1 MVELE
6 DTTAPILQRVTPVS
20 VFGGGHCLSFFF
32 IRVPLAIR
40 MQVSKSGLSA
50 SSCDLVYTSARRWL
64 TRGGQNMLVA

>member
-6 DTTAPILQRVTPVS
+6 DTATPTLRKVTPIS

-40 MQVSKSGLSA
+40 MQVSKSRLSS